1 MKTKF
6 SKCLTFLFVAV
17 LSVSFSCNRENNIAP
32 EPDGGPMVQ
41 TNGEEYSKL
50 LAGRE
55 SYDGTPF
62 EIKKVTRD
70 GNSLK
75 IDVTGGG
82 GIDNYKVVWDG
93 SLMLSYP
100 MQARLVVAY
109 DTPDGAQDAAMHDYT
124 LEVDLQ
130 KLFGSSVNPSEVIV
144 HVANGSK
151 KQDTTI
157 DPNGSTSNP
166 K

>member
-1 MKTKF
+1 MKTNL
-6 SKCLTFLFVAV
+6 SKCVAFLFLVV
-17 LSVSFSCNRENNIAP
+17 LSVSFSCNRENNIPPGP
-32 EPDGGPMVQ
+32 EGGPLVQ
-41 TNGEEYSKL
+41 TNRDEYSKL
-50 LAGRE
+50 MAGRE
-55 SYDGTPF
+55 NFDGTPF
-62 EIKKVTRD
+62 EITKVTRE

-82 GIDNYKVVWDG
+82 GIEHYKVVWDG

-109 DTPDGAQDAAMHDYT
+109 NTPDGVQDAAMHDYT

-130 KLFGSSVNPSEVIV
+130 KLFGNSANAAEVIV

-151 KQDTTI
+151 KQDKVV
-157 DPNGSTSNP
+157 DPNGSSSNP

>member
-1 MKTKF
+1 MKTNL
-6 SKCLTFLFVAV
+6 SKCLAFLYLAI
-17 LSVSFSCNRENNIAP
+17 LAVSFSCNRENNISP
-32 EPDGGPMVQ
+32 NPDEGLLVQ
-41 TNGEEYSKL
+41 TNGAEYSKL
-50 LAGRE
+50 MAGRE
-55 SYDGTPF
+55 TFDGTPF
-62 EIKKVTRD
+62 EITKVTRE
-70 GNSLK
+70 GNTLK

-82 GIDNYKVVWDG
+82 GIENYKIVWDG

-109 DTPDGAQDAAMHDYT
+109 NTPDGAQDTALHNYT
-124 LEVDLQ
+124 LEMDLQ
-130 KLFGSSVNPSEVIV
+130 KLFGTTANASEVIV

-151 KQDTTI
+151 KQDKVV

>member
-1 MKTKF
+1 MKTHL
-6 SKCLTFLFVAV
+6 SKCVAFLFLIV
-17 LSVSFSCNRENNIAP
+17 LSISFSCNRENNIS
-32 EPDGGPMVQ
+32 PDPDNGPLVQ
-41 TNGEEYSKL
+41 TNGTEYSKL

-55 SYDGTPF
+55 DFDGTPF
-62 EIKKVTRD
+62 EITKVTRE

-82 GIDNYKVVWDG
+82 GIENYKVVWDG
-93 SLMLSYP
+93 QLMLSYP

-130 KLFGSSVNPSEVIV
+130 KLFGNSANASEVIV
-144 HVANGSK
+144 HLANGSK
-151 KQDTTI
+151 KQDKVV

>member
-1 MKTKF
+1 MKTNL
-6 SKCLTFLFVAV
+6 SKSIAFLFLIV
-17 LSVSFSCNRENNIAP
+17 LSVSFSCNRENNILP
-32 EPDGGPMVQ
+32 DPDGGPLVQ
-41 TNGEEYSKL
+41 TNGAEYSKL

-55 SYDGTPF
+55 NFDGTPF
-62 EIKKVTRD
+62 EITKVTRE

-82 GIDNYKVVWDG
+82 GIENYKVVWDG

-100 MQARLVVAY
+100 MQARLVVAHN
-109 DTPDGAQDAAMHDYT
+109 TPDGAQDAAMHDYT

-130 KLFGSSVNPSEVIV
+130 KLFGNTANPSEVIV

-151 KQDTTI
+151 KQDKVI

>member
-1 MKTKF
+1 MKTHL
-6 SKCLTFLFVAV
+6 SKCVAFLFLIV
-17 LSVSFSCNRENNIAP
+17 LSISFSCNRENNIS
-32 EPDGGPMVQ
+32 PDPDNGPLVQ
-41 TNGEEYSKL
+41 TNGTEYSKL

-55 SYDGTPF
+55 AFDGTPF
-62 EIKKVTRD
+62 EITKVTRE

-82 GIDNYKVVWDG
+82 GIENYKVVWDG
-93 SLMLSYP
+93 QLMLSYP

-109 DTPDGAQDAAMHDYT
+109 DTPDGAQDTAMHDYT

-130 KLFGSSVNPSEVIV
+130 KLFGNSANASEVIV
-144 HVANGSK
+144 HLANGSK
-151 KQDTTI
+151 KQDKVV

>member
-1 MKTKF
+1 MKTNF
-6 SKCLTFLFVAV
+6 SKCLPFLFLIV
-17 LSVSFSCNRENNIAP
+17 LSVSFSCNRENNISP
-32 EPDGGPMVQ
+32 DLDGGPLVQ

-55 SYDGTPF
+55 DFEGTPF
-62 EIKKVTRD
+62 EITKVTRE

-75 IDVTGGG
+75 IDVYGGG
-82 GIDNYKVVWDG
+82 GIENYKVVWDG

-100 MQARLVVAY
+100 MQARLVVGY
-109 DTPDGAQDAAMHDYT
+109 KTPDGALDAAMHTYT

-130 KLFGSSVNPSEVIV
+130 KLFGDAADPSQVIV

-151 KQDTTI
+151 KQDAVAN
-157 DPNGSTSNP
+157 PNDSTSNP

>member
-1 MKTKF
+1 MKTNL
-6 SKCLTFLFVAV
+6 SKCLAFLFLVV
-17 LSVSFSCNRENNIAP
+17 LSVSFSCNRENNISP
-32 EPDGGPMVQ
+32 DPDGGPLVQ
-41 TNGEEYSKL
+41 TNGAEYSKL
-50 LAGRE
+50 MAGRE
-55 SYDGTPF
+55 TFDGTPF
-62 EIKKVTRD
+62 EITKVTRE

-82 GIDNYKVVWDG
+82 GIENYKIVWDG

-109 DTPDGAQDAAMHDYT
+109 NTPDGAQDTAMHDYT

-130 KLFGSSVNPSEVIV
+130 KLFGNAANASEVIV

-151 KQDTTI
+151 KQDKVV

>member
-1 MKTKF
+1 MKTNLSTCF
-6 SKCLTFLFVAV
+6 AFLFLVV
-17 LSVSFSCNRENNIAP
+17 LSISFSCNRENNISP
-32 EPDGGPMVQ
+32 GPDGGPLVQ

-50 LAGRE
+50 MAGRE
-55 SYDGTPF
+55 TFEGTPF
-62 EIKKVTRD
+62 EITKVTRE

-75 IDVTGGG
+75 IDVTGGS
-82 GIDNYKVVWDG
+82 GIENYKVVWDG

-109 DTPDGAQDAAMHDYT
+109 NTPDGAQDAAMHDYT

-130 KLFGSSVNPSEVIV
+130 KLFGNSAKASEVIV

-151 KQDTTI
+151 KQDKVV
-157 DPNGSTSNP
+157 DPNGSSSNP

>member
-1 MKTKF
+1 MKTHL
-6 SKCLTFLFVAV
+6 SKCVAFLFLTV
-17 LSVSFSCNRENNIAP
+17 LFISFSCNRENNIS
-32 EPDGGPMVQ
+32 PDPDNGPLVQ
-41 TNGEEYSKL
+41 TNGTEYSKL

-55 SYDGTPF
+55 DFDGTPF
-62 EIKKVTRD
+62 EITKVTRD

-82 GIDNYKVVWDG
+82 GIENYKVVWDG
-93 SLMLSYP
+93 QLMLSYP

-130 KLFGSSVNPSEVIV
+130 KLFGNSANASEVIV
-144 HVANGSK
+144 HLANGSK
-151 KQDTTI
+151 KQDKVV

>member
-1 MKTKF
+1 MKTILSKF
-6 SKCLTFLFVAV
+6 AVFLFLVV
-17 LSVSFSCNRENNIAP
+17 LSVSFSCNRENNIS
-32 EPDGGPMVQ
+32 PDPDAGPLVQ
-41 TNGEEYSKL
+41 TNGAEYSKL

-55 SYDGTPF
+55 NFDGTPF
-62 EIKKVTRD
+62 EITKVTRQD
-70 GNSLK
+70 NSLK

-82 GIDNYKVVWDG
+82 GIENYKVVWDG

-109 DTPDGAQDAAMHDYT
+109 NTPEGVQDTAMHDYT

-130 KLFGSSVNPSEVIV
+130 KLFGNTANPSEVIV

-151 KQDTTI
+151 KQDKVV
-157 DPNGSTSNP
+157 DPNGSSPNS

>member
-1 MKTKF
+1 MKTNL
-6 SKCLTFLFVAV
+6 SKCVWLLLVFL
-17 LSVSFSCNRENNIAP
+17 LSVSFACNRENNISP
-32 EPDGGPMVQ
+32 GPDGSPLVQ

-50 LAGRE
+50 MAGRE
-55 SYDGTPF
+55 TFEGTPF
-62 EIKKVTRD
+62 EITKVTRV

-82 GIDNYKVVWDG
+82 GIENYKVVWDG

-100 MQARLVVAY
+100 MQARLVVGY
-109 DTPDGAQDAAMHDYT
+109 NTPDGARDAAMHDYT

-130 KLFGSSVNPSEVIV
+130 KLFGNSAKASEVVV

-151 KQDTTI
+151 KQDKVV
-157 DPNGSTSNP
+157 DPNGSSSNP

>member
-1 MKTKF
+1 MKTNLSTCVAF
-6 SKCLTFLFVAV
+6 LFLFVLA
-17 LSVSFSCNRENNIAP
+17 VSFSCNRENNIS
-32 EPDGGPMVQ
+32 PDPHEGPLVQ
-41 TNGEEYSKL
+41 TNGAEYSKL
-50 LAGRE
+50 MAGRE
-55 SYDGTPF
+55 AFDGTPF
-62 EIKKVTRD
+62 EITKVTRE
-70 GNSLK
+70 GNALK
-75 IDVTGGG
+75 INVTGGG
-82 GIDNYKVVWDG
+82 GIEHYKVVWDG

-130 KLFGSSVNPSEVIV
+130 KLFGKEINPSEVVV

-151 KQDTTI
+151 KQDKVD